1 MSSPGAGGRCQG
13 VPGGG
18 LWWPFQKGIVLGT
31 CQCRSLVRFGTV
43 GRGGGGDLVGQEQ
56 GRLAWLISG
65 MSSLVRGG
73 LTPGRLFGGMVAVL
87 GALAASPYALFKGL
101 SAGGV
106 G

>member
-1 MSSPGAGGRCQG
+1 MSSTRTSVVGVARDVPCSPVWLGMVGR
-13 VPGGG
+13 
-18 LWWPFQKGIVLGT
+18 
-31 CQCRSLVRFGTV
+31 
-43 GRGGGGDLVGQEQ
+43 RGGGGDLVGQEQ

>member
-1 MSSPGAGGRCQG
+1 MLNELDAYVCSRCCSRRALFSGVAGYGR
-13 VPGGG
+13 P
-18 LWWPFQKGIVLGT
+18 
-31 CQCRSLVRFGTV
+31 V
-43 GRGGGGDLVGQEQ
+43 GRGGGGELVGQEQ